1 MNEQEEQMVAL
12 GMDAEALLQSEVFT
26 NVVNALTEQSF
37 QSFVNTDIADATKRE
52 RLYDHYRGIVDVV
65 ETLRHWVTVRDG
77 ILTNADNLQEEVDHE

>member
-37 QSFVNTDIADATKRE
+37 QSFVNTDTADATKRE
-52 RLYDHYRGIVDVV
+52 IGRAHV
-65 ETLRHWVTVRDG
+65 
-77 ILTNADNLQEEVDHE
+77 

>member
-37 QSFVNTDIADATKRE
+37 QSFVNTDTADATK
-52 RLYDHYRGIVDVV
+52 
-65 ETLRHWVTVRDG
+65 
-77 ILTNADNLQEEVDHE
+77 A